1 MPIYEYECES
11 CKTRHEI
18 LQRLSDPPMTACP
31 ACAGT
36 VRKCISASG
45 LSFKGS
51 GWYITDYARKTSE
64 EKPAAKTADTPA
76 APATEKSTEPKSPET
91 KPTETK
97 STAPKPATTKSPET
111 KPKVAPA

>member
-11 CKTRHEI
+11 CKTRHEL

-31 ACAGT
+31 ACAGP

-51 GWYITDYARKTSE
+51 GWYITDYARKSSE
-64 EKPAAKTADTPA
+64 GKPADGKPATKTADTTA
-76 APATEKSTEPKSPET
+76 TPATAKSTETKSPET

-97 STAPKPATTKSPET
+97 STET
-111 KPKVAPA
+111 KPKAAP

>member
-18 LQRLSDPPMTACP
+18 LQRFSDPPMTFCP
-31 ACAGT
+31 ACSGHL
-36 VRKCISASG
+36 RKCISASG

-51 GWYITDYARKTSE
+51 GWYITDYARKSSE
-64 EKPAAKTADTPA
+64 AKPTTRTADAPAVPAA
-76 APATEKSTEPKSPET
+76 EKSTETKSSET

-97 STAPKPATTKSPET
+97 STEMKQ
-111 KPKVAPA
+111 KVST

>member
-18 LQRLSDPPMTACP
+18 LQRLSDPSMTACP
-31 ACAGT
+31 ACWGP

-51 GWYITDYARKTSE
+51 GWYITDYARKSSE
-64 EKPAAKTADTPA
+64 AKPTMKTADTPA
-76 APATEKSTEPKSPET
+76 APATEKSAETKSSET
-91 KPTETK
+91 KPAETK
-97 STAPKPATTKSPET
+97 SSEPKPATTKSPET
-111 KPKVAPA
+111 KPKGPAA